1 MTKAKQL
8 NEFINDINEDV
19 LAQIKKYEELKHVR
33 YYYDK
38 TNKQVLF
45 YIPIHHKKKRQLTNC
60 KKNDEDSHSNA
71 LSRVRS

>member
-19 LAQIKKYEELKHVR
+19 LAQIKKYEELKRVR

-38 TNKQVLF
+38 TNKQGLF
-45 YIPIHHKKKRQLTNC
+45 YIQIHHKQKRQLTKR
-60 KKNDEDSHSNA
+60 KKNDEDSHSNS
-71 LSRVRS
+71 LSRVGS